1 LLRLL
6 GALLLFG
13 LSSARLLLLRLL
25 RPLRLL
31 LILSALL
38 LLRLRSL
45 GTRLLRGL
53 LRALGTRLLR
63 GLLRALLLLRLC
75 TLLRLGLLSAL
86 LWLLP
91 ALLRLPPTLLLSLFF
106 IMLRVTRYDQSCKQA
121 DYCGT
126 SYSCESHV
134 INSYRAM
141 LQARRM
147 PSGISL

>member
-1 LLRLL
+1 
-6 GALLLFG
+6 
-13 LSSARLLLLRLL
+13 
-25 RPLRLL
+25 

-53 LRALGTRLLR
+53 LRAL
-63 GLLRALLLLRLC
+63 LLLRLC
-75 TLLRLGLLSAL
+75 TLLLLGLLSALLWLLPAL

-134 INSYRAM
+134 INSYRAK

-147 PSGISL
+147 PSGISF